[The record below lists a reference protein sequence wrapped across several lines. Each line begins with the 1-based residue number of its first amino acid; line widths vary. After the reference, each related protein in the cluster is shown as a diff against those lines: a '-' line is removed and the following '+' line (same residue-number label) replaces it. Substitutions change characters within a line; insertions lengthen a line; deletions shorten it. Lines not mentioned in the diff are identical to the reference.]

1 MIREKSLKT
10 REFNLGITSNNGIIT
25 ITEIGYYKITALYLR
40 GYQSDVGSTVLV
52 LSVSR
57 FCLDFPENPVRIM
70 SRFSVRCLS
79 VRILFKNSLSGICM
93 DIVVILSVWISI
105 DINTMPEQRHL
116 SIRMWTQNLKT
127 PTQTRTRMSERTY
140 KNFESQTRTLV
151 GIKSDS

>member
-1 MIREKSLKT
+1 MERSGPHTKQ
-10 REFNLGITSNNGIIT
+10 TS
-25 ITEIGYYKITALYLR
+25 A
-40 GYQSDVGSTVLV
+40 DSTVRV
-52 LSVSR
+52 SFLSGFSRKSCPVSV
-57 FCLDFPENPVRIM
+57 FCLDSVQIFCPVSISPDSVCLGSVSCLDFVRIF
-70 SRFSVRCLS
+70 RKKAVRCLS

-105 DINTMPEQRHL
+105 DINTMPGQRHL